1 MKTKY
6 IVAAI
11 LFLWCKALWAQNT
24 NVVNKIVEGIPNLNI
39 GEQLPDFAIKRLIN
53 SSKSE
58 IRSSDYKDRLL
69 IVDFWTTWCPGCVAA
84 MPKLDQLQKKFGNK
98 IKILLVSPQSSNVV
112 KQFWLNNK
120 YTKSLTLPSVV
131 EDQLF
136 SSYFRHRTIPHEVW
150 IYKGKVIA
158 ITAADYVDA
167 PNIEKVLSGQLIDW
181 PVKNDFYS
189 FDANKM
195 PLFEADPNQLDTV
208 STFFKYAVISDYKEG
223 VNAEGLSGG
232 SGIVR
237 DAKKKTVRAY
247 FLNQSIYSSYLLNWN
262 GTGIMD
268 SMTRSTYQVSP
279 NQIVWEV
286 GDQSRFKYD
295 PKLGYEQSWIKRNG
309 VCYESL
315 NPDTGQTDEQLHLTI
330 IKDLN
335 RLLGLNVRWEKRNEQ
350 VIVLK
355 KGSNSEATASLSGK
369 SISIADLIYTLN
381 QNPNYPYAIDETGYD
396 GNVVLPIASNKS
408 LDTIGLRKVLKNCGL
423 DFKYELRPVNKLIFS
438 ELNGGLLVDGE
449 MAIAA
454 KSKRFA
460 QRNLRL
466 PTIDEQKNFLNLN
479 KKKAGVIS
487 LPSGLQYQI
496 LKRGNGRIPAVN
508 DKVSVQYEGTLVN
521 GKIFD
526 SSYDSGRPAEFVVSD
541 LIKGWSEA
549 LSLMPEGSRW
559 RLYIPAELA
568 YGSGTA
574 SGTVPPN
581 SDLIFEMEL
590 LKIINNR

>member
-53 SSKSE
+53 LSKSE

-98 IKILLVSPQSSNVV
+98 IKILPVSPQPANVV

-189 FDANKM
+189 FDANKI

-208 STFFKYAVISDYKEG
+208 STFFKYAAISGYKEG

-309 VCYESL
+309 ICYESL
-315 NPDTGQTDEQLHLTI
+315 NPDTGQIDEQIHLTI

-350 VIVLK
+350 VIVLIK
-355 KGSNSEATASLSGK
+355 ESNHEARAPLSGK
-369 SISIADLIYTLN
+369 SISIADLVYALN
-381 QNPNYPYAIDETGYD
+381 QHPNYPYVIDETGYD
-396 GNVVLPIASNKS
+396 GNGVLPIASNES

-496 LKRGNGRIPAVN
+496 LKKGNGRIPSAN

-526 SSYDSGRPAEFVVSD
+526 SSYDSGRPSEFVVSN

-581 SDLIFEMEL
+581 SDLIFEIEL
-590 LKIINNR
+590 LKLLNNR

>member
-24 NVVNKIVEGIPNLNI
+24 NVVNKIAEGIPNLYV
-39 GEQLPDFAIKRLIN
+39 GEQLPDFAIKRVIN

-98 IKILLVSPQSSNVV
+98 IKILPVSPQPANVV

-167 PNIEKVLSGQLIDW
+167 PNIEKVLSGQMIDW

-208 STFFKYAVISDYKEG
+208 ATFFKYAAISGYREG

-237 DAKKKTVRAY
+237 DAKKKTIKAY

-262 GTGIMD
+262 GTGVMD
-268 SMTRSTYQVSP
+268 SMTRSTYQISP
-279 NQIVWEV
+279 NQVVWEV

-295 PKLGYEQSWIKRNG
+295 PELGYEQSWIKRNG
-309 VCYESL
+309 ICYESL
-315 NPDTGQTDEQLHLTI
+315 NPDTGQIDEQIYLTI

-350 VIVLK
+350 VMILK
-355 KGSNSEATASLSGK
+355 KESNPKALAPLSGK
-369 SISIADLIYTLN
+369 SISIADLVYTLN
-381 QNPNYPYAIDETGYD
+381 QHPNYPCVIDETGYD
-396 GNVVLPIASNKS
+396 GNVGLPIISNES
-408 LDTIGLRKVLKNCGL
+408 LDTIGLRKMLKKYGL
-423 DFKYELRPVNKLIFS
+423 DFKYELRSINKLIFS
-438 ELNGGLLVDGE
+438 DLNGGLLVDGE

-460 QRNLRL
+460 QRNLML
-466 PTIDEQKNFLNLN
+466 PTLNEQKTFLDSN

-496 LKRGNGRIPAVN
+496 LKKGNGRIPYAN

-526 SSYDSGRPAEFVVSD
+526 SSYDSGRPSEFVVSN

-549 LSLMPEGSRW
+549 LSLMPEGSKW

-574 SGTVPPN
+574 SGTIPPD
-581 SDLIFEMEL
+581 SDLIFEIEL
-590 LKIINNR
+590 LKIIK